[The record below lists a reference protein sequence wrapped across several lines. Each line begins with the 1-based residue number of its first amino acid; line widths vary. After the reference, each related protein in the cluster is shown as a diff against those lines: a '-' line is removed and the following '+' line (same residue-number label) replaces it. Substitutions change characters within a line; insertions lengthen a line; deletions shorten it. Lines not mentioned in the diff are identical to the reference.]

1 VTTVTALYVRVRLLL
16 DRLEDQVGATAVE
29 YALMLFLIAMAV
41 FGAVQFL
48 GRSTNNAFTSMRFT
62 P

>member
-1 VTTVTALYVRVRLLL
+1 MVTALYVRVRALF

-29 YALMLFLIAMAV
+29 YALMLFLIAMVV
-41 FGAVQFL
+41 FVAVQFL
-48 GRSTNNAFTSMRFT
+48 GRSTSNAFSSMRFT